1 MVRIMLTSLL
11 EIALHIWY
19 MEHKALLSVIVS
31 PLYYIVQPMVV
42 RLQLRHP
49 PPPHTH
55 TPKKKLFNQ
64 GFHLEKGIKMI

>member
-31 PLYYIVQPMVV
+31 PLYYIVQPMVM

-49 PPPHTH
+49 THTH
-55 TPKKKLFNQ
+55 QKKKLFNQ